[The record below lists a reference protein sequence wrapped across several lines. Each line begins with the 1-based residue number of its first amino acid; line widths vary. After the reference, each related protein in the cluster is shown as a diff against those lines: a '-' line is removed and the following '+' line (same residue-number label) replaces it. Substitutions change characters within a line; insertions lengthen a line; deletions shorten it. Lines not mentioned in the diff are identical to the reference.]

1 MVEVIHVPGT
11 PPSTSPVSQA
21 VRAGGMVFIGGQMP
35 RDPASGLIPA
45 DPREQV
51 RLTMAHCLAILQGAG
66 CSPADVAMVFAFV
79 TDLSVKP
86 AVNEEF
92 ARVFGAHRPTRNLV
106 QVAAIGEDA
115 QVELSMIAVSR

>member
-35 RDPASGLIPA
+35 RDPVSGLIPA

-51 RLTMAHCLAILQGAG
+51 RLTMTHCLAILQGAG

>member
-1 MVEVIHVPGT
+1 MVETIRVQGS

-35 RDPASGLIPA
+35 RDPVSGLIPP

-51 RLTMAHCLAILQGAG
+51 RLTMAHCLTILQGAG
-66 CSPADVAMVFAFV
+66 CSPADVAMVFAYV

-86 AVNEEF
+86 ALNEEF
-92 ARVFGAHRPTRNLV
+92 VRVFGENRLTRNLV
-106 QVAAIGEDA
+106 QVVAIGEDA
-115 QVELSMIAVSR
+115 IVELSMIAVAR